1 MRVSKRAIRVLRLAA
16 IVSTCSVSLLAL
28 LGWFERERNEEE
40 EYAVYSAY
48 LSEEILDNFH
58 DWSVDTPIDVVIYD
72 RTIRGGNLR
81 FRSLYFLDWRVKFRG
96 LNTLTLAS
104 YLVRNLYQTR
114 VEPKFSLPQRSTI
127 NITSGQKYGAPEFQT
142 KFPNNMGL
150 VVLSG
155 VGFNPSR
162 SQAVFY
168 IDHYCGLCGGGA
180 YIFMEKANGHW
191 RVRDVHG
198 TWIS

>member
-1 MRVSKRAIRVLRLAA
+1 VQVSKRAIRVVRLTA
-16 IVSTCSVSLLAL
+16 IAFTCSVSLLAL
-28 LGWFERERNEEE
+28 LGWFERERNKGE

-48 LSEEILDNFH
+48 LSDEILDNFH
-58 DWSVDTPIDVVIYD
+58 DWSVDNPIDVVIND

-81 FRSLYFLDWRVKFRG
+81 FRLFYFLDKRARFPG
-96 LNTLTLAS
+96 SDTLTWAS

-114 VEPKFSLPQRSTI
+114 IEPKLSLPQRSTVR
-127 NITSGQKYGAPEFQT
+127 ITSEQKYGSPEFQT

-168 IDHYCGLCGGGA
+168 VDHYCGLCGGGA
-180 YIFMEKANGHW
+180 YIFMEKLNGHW